1 MKLLAVNT
9 GSSSLKFK
17 LFAMPS
23 QEVLIAGTF
32 EKINETGSF
41 YRLEIKEQKI
51 QKEVVLTDHKQAFEL
66 VVSELLANQVVT
78 DLEEIVGIG
87 HRVVQGGDYF
97 ADTVFIDEDVIA
109 KINELAALA
118 PLHNPAAIIGID
130 AARRVFPKALQ
141 TAVFDTAFHQTM
153 KEETFLYALPYK
165 WYEDYKIRRYGAHGT
180 SHKYVARRMNEIL
193 NLPNS
198 RIITCHLGNGGSI
211 SAVVNNVCLNTSMGL
226 TPNAGIIMGTRCGDI
241 DATIVTYMMQ
251 KYNLSAAEIE
261 QVLNKESGYLGISG
275 VSSDSR
281 DIEKGIAEGNTRC
294 LLARKMFVRRVV
306 DYIAKYYFE
315 MKGLD
320 ALVFTAG
327 IGENSVLTRA
337 AIMEE
342 LAFIGITIDEQ
353 ANSKRAIE
361 IKVSAADSQIPCY
374 VIPTNEEL
382 MIALDTY
389 DLINKRGQE

>member
-241 DATIVTYMMQ
+241 DATIVTYMMP

-281 DIEKGIAEGNTRC
+281 DIEKGIAEGNARC

>member
-281 DIEKGIAEGNTRC
+281 DIEKGIAEGNARC

>member
-66 VVSELLANQVVT
+66 VVSELLANAVVT
-78 DLEEIVGIG
+78 NLEEIVGIG

-109 KINELAALA
+109 KIQELAALA

-180 SHKYVARRMNEIL
+180 SHKFVARRMNEIL
-193 NLPNS
+193 NIPHS

-226 TPNAGIIMGTRCGDI
+226 TPNAGVIMGTRCGDI

-251 KYNLSAAEIE
+251 KYNLSAAEVE

-281 DIEKGIAEGNTRC
+281 DIEKGIAEGNARC

-337 AIMEE
+337 AIMAE